1 MWASP
6 QNRKRC
12 DSHTNSS
19 QGSSCRNG
27 ADALVFHS
35 WRFSYFY
42 YTQSYGSK
50 CSYYKLPV
58 LQSCCSN
65 EEQIHLLS
73 RVLGRIASFPGP
85 SFSNIVGGGAVNT
98 LRRGQQVG

>member
-6 QNRKRC
+6 QSWKRR

-19 QGSSCRNG
+19 QGSPGRNG
-27 ADALVFHS
+27 ADASIFHA
-35 WRFSYFY
+35 WRFSYVY

-73 RVLGRIASFPGP
+73 RVLGKIASFPGP
-85 SFSNIVGGGAVNT
+85 RFSNVVDGETVNT
-98 LRRGQQVG
+98 LRRGQ